1 MGLEAADDAKSA
13 LTHTRPSRHE
23 QANIKAARRSP
34 GGLEPLV
41 NFALELIS
49 LSIDSCEIIVG
60 EIAPLLLDLSLYL
73 LPVSFNSIP
82 IHFESPG
89 VNASAM

>member
-41 NFALELIS
+41 G
-49 LSIDSCEIIVG
+49 V
-60 EIAPLLLDLSLYL
+60 YQ
-73 LPVSFNSIP
+73 NSA
-82 IHFESPG
+82 G
-89 VNASAM
+89 R